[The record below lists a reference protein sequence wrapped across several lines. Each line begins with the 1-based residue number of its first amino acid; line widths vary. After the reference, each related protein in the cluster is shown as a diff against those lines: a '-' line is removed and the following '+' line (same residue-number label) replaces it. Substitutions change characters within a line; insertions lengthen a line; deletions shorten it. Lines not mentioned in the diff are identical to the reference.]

1 MEDALGLVDWHRFVD
16 AGMDDLGLDR
26 AFAAL
31 GLEKALDVL
40 GLEKALDALGL
51 EKALDDPSVSTK
63 PLESTSSS
71 TRTRTSLLRIVIISM
86 VVLVIKYLQPL
97 HELQIVLR
105 TTLDQPL
112 HIDVLQV
119 N

>member
-26 AFAAL
+26 AFA
-31 GLEKALDVL
+31 
-40 GLEKALDALGL
+40 ALGL

>member
-16 AGMDDLGLDR
+16 AGMDDLGLDW
-26 AFAAL
+26 AFAA
-31 GLEKALDVL
+31 L

-71 TRTRTSLLRIVIISM
+71 TRTRTSLLRIVIIAV

>member
-31 GLEKALDVL
+31 GLEKV
-40 GLEKALDALGL
+40 LDALGL

-71 TRTRTSLLRIVIISM
+71 TRTSLLRIVIIAV

>member
-1 MEDALGLVDWHRFVD
+1 MEDALGLGDWHRFVD
-16 AGMDDLGLDR
+16 AGMDALGLDR
-26 AFAAL
+26 EFAA
-31 GLEKALDVL
+31 L

-71 TRTRTSLLRIVIISM
+71 TRTRTSLLRIVIIAV